1 MFPRNAV
8 MERKILRA
16 ERKISSPSTP
26 LINSAEQ
33 TSSSYVFWFSSSVK
47 FVPGTIFVSNAFRD
61 PSDCFV
67 YISLS
72 VNLGGK

>member
-8 MERKILRA
+8 MDRKIFRA
-16 ERKISSPSTP
+16 EIKISSPSTP

-33 TSSSYVFWFSSSVK
+33 TSSSYVFWFLSSVK

-61 PSDCFV
+61 PSDCFI
-67 YISLS
+67 YISFS
-72 VNLGGK
+72 VNLDGK